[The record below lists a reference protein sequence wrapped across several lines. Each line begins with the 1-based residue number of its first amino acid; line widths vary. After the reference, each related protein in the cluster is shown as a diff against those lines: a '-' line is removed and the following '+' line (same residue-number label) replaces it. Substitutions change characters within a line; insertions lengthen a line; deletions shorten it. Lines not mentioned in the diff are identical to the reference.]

1 ASGASRRGASRAR
14 RRSGRSPAPPSTCA
28 SSSPPC
34 GTDRSPLRASDE
46 ELANP
51 RRTPENDVKRPLDA
65 RSPIAA
71 ESAGSRPT
79 LPAAILLAPVA
90 ADGLSGGRSAT
101 FCNGLFS
108 LGCPNR
114 GRFVLS
120 PRPVKLYIML
130 HGPAEEYGASGHDSD
145 RALTTDGRL
154 RVRAV

>member
-108 LGCPNR
+108 RGCPL
-114 GRFVLS
+114 LS
-120 PRPVKLYIML
+120 PGCRKGFGRCGPSFGTLDPPMTDPAGPLRRTSL
-130 HGPAEEYGASGHDSD
+130 HQLH
-145 RALTTDGRL
+145 
-154 RVRAV
+154 